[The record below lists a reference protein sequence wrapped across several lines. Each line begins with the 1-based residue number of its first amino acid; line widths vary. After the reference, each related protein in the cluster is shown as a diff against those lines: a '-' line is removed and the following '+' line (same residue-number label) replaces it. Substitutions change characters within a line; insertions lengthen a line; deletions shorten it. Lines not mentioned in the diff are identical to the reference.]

1 MSTMTVDSARS
12 DLTLG
17 PVCSQCRGPTR
28 LTGIEPHP
36 TRPHI
41 DLRTFQCLICNGVQA
56 SVVPVDGKAES

>member
-1 MSTMTVDSARS
+1 MTVDSVRS
-12 DLTLG
+12 DLTHG

-56 SVVPVDGKAES
+56 SVVPVDGKAEN